1 MKGLLLKDFLVL
13 TKQLKFFL
21 IWVVIM
27 AIFSGS
33 TMASIAILAGAM
45 LPMTAMAYDE
55 RAKWNDLAVMMPYSR
70 KNMILSKYLL
80 GYLCMAGA
88 ALLFMTVQFIITT
101 IQYKDF
107 GGNLDMVM
115 FAVVSGLLLIAI
127 HTPLSFKY
135 GMQKGGFV
143 SFIFM
148 GVFIALVSM
157 IRDQIPSIPEKMI
170 SLLPIMIVFAVVV
183 LNVISVFISLH
194 LKKS

>member
-70 KNMILSKYLL
+70 KSMILSKYLL

-88 ALLFMTVQFIITT
+88 ALLFMTVQFIITA

-143 SFIFM
+143 TFIFM